1 MVLVLLLVC
10 LICTSLEVR
19 DGELPLGIDGILFA
33 LNAIIARNGRRR
45 GHGEKGKGGE
55 DVK

>member
-1 MVLVLLLVC
+1 MVMVFIIFCLL
-10 LICTSLEVR
+10 CTSLEVR

-33 LNAIIARNGRRR
+33 LNAIARNGRGR
-45 GHGEKGKGGE
+45 GHGEKREGGK